1 MNNFIKNIIE
11 EEFKSKSQQKY
22 FYAKANDKNLPKKER
37 NKWGKWAK
45 EFSSKTDFKKLP
57 DNKKD
62 VDEIVD
68 ELGIV
73 QTEKKPPN
81 FNTKNVTQKKTTDD
95 VIKATGAGS
104 VYGKFGVQNY
114 TRRWGEILEVEL
126 GQNLG
131 AEETIEKD
139 LSFDKAYKYF
149 TKKLGLDKEQALE
162 KMKNLGYNE
171 KLPKDKIIMIE
182 NPKKFIEEY
191 IDELITNKYKS
202 NDILEKDNVE
212 DEEINPIILKQI
224 NSLKK
229 SIKTHGLKKDQILKL
244 LNKDE

>member
-11 EEFKSKSQQKY
+11 EKFQSKSQQNY
-22 FYAKANDKNLPKKER
+22 FYYKANKKDSPKKER
-37 NKWGKWAK
+37 DKWSKMAK
-45 EFSSKTDFKKLP
+45 EFSSKTNFKKLP
-57 DNKKD
+57 EKKGD

-73 QTEKKPPN
+73 QTTKKPAN

-114 TRRWGEILEVEL
+114 TRRWGEILEVDL
-126 GQNLG
+126 SPNLG
-131 AEETIEKD
+131 AEETIDKD
-139 LSFDKAYKYF
+139 LSFKQAYKYF
-149 TKKLGLDKEQALE
+149 TKKLGLSKEEALE

-171 KLPKDKIIMIE
+171 KLPEDKIIMIE

-191 IDELITNKYKS
+191 IDELITNKNNS
-202 NDILEKDNVE
+202 NDILNKENDS
-212 DEEINPIILKQI
+212 EINPIVLKQI

-229 SIKTHGLKKDQILKL
+229 SMKTYGLNKNQILKL
-244 LNKDE
+244 LNNNE